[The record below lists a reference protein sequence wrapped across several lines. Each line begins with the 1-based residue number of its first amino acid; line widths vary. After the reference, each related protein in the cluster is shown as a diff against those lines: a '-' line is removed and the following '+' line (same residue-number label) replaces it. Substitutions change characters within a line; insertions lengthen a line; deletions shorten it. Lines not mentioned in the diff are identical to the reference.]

1 MSSVPLQV
9 QFDPSSARFGTSRS
23 QKRLEDERLLIG
35 KGRYSDDLD
44 FPNQC
49 WLVVAR
55 SPYAHARIRSID
67 LTAVK
72 SAPGVIAAWTMAD
85 LRADGVG
92 HIPFPPLFKRADG
105 SPMTAPLRTPLAES
119 TVYYVGQPVVAIVA
133 ETRVQAQDAAELVEI
148 DYEDLPCVVDA
159 KAAVAPNAPLVWP
172 EASGNVAAQTEY
184 GDAAKVAEAFA
195 RAAHITELELHNH
208 RVIAMALE
216 PRACTA
222 LFENGRTMLHTQ
234 NQTPSGARDLLGAV
248 FKAKPQDFRILVGDI
263 GGGFG
268 MKTGLTPEDALVCYA
283 AKKLARPVRWRA
295 ERSEDFLAA
304 HMGRDQWNKARLA
317 LDANGRM
324 LALEV
329 DTLGNIGATP
339 VGSSA
344 IIPLQLGPKVQTTV
358 YHVPLVHYRV
368 RAVLT
373 HTMATGAYRGAGR
386 PEANFLMERL
396 LEKAAREM
404 RLDPVAVRRRNFIRP
419 EQFPYRTHLG
429 DTYDSGNFGALLE
442 KLLAHA
448 DWNGFAARREQSKR
462 EGKLRGRGL
471 SVYL

>member
-23 QKRLEDERLLIG
+23 QKRLEDERLLTG

-105 SPMTAPLRTPLAES
+105 SPMAAPLRTPLADG
-119 TVYYVGQPVVAIVA
+119 TVHFVGQAVVAVVA
-133 ETRVQAQDAAELVEI
+133 QTRAQAQDAAELASI

-159 KAAVAPNAPLVWP
+159 KAAVAPGAAQVWP
-172 EASGNVAAQTEY
+172 QAPGNVAAEASY
-184 GDAAKVAEAFA
+184 GDAAAVNAAMQ
-195 RAAHITELELHNH
+195 RAAHVTELELRNQ

-216 PRACTA
+216 PRACIGV
-222 LFENGRTMLHTQ
+222 FENGRTALYTQ
-234 NQTPSGARDLLGAV
+234 NQTPTGARELLGAV
-248 FKAKPQDFRILVGDI
+248 LRAKPEQFRIIVGDL

-283 AKKLARPVRWRA
+283 ARKLGRPVKWRG
-295 ERSEDFLAA
+295 ERSEEFLAA
-304 HMGRDQWNKARLA
+304 HMARDQHYRASLA
-317 LDANGRM
+317 LDREGRI
-324 LALEV
+324 
-329 DTLGNIGATP
+329 LGLRMESHANIGAVP

-344 IIPLQLGPKVQTTV
+344 MIPLAMVAKVQTSV
-358 YHVPLVHYRV
+358 YRV
-368 RAVLT
+368 PVVDYRIKGVLT
-373 HTMATGAYRGAGR
+373 NTMATGAYRGAGR
-386 PEANFLMERL
+386 PEGNYLIERL
-396 LEKAAREM
+396 IEEAGREM
-404 RLDPVAVRRRNFIRP
+404 KLDPAEIRRRNFLRP
-419 EQFPYRTHLG
+419 EDFPYKTHVGEL
-429 DTYDSGNFGALLE
+429 YDAGEFG
-442 KLLAHA
+442 K
-448 DWNGFAARREQSKR
+448 
-462 EGKLRGRGL
+462 
-471 SVYL
+471 